1 MKLMT
6 CFAMLSMLALAI
18 PACTAEAPDESDEVL
33 DGDEAVAEEVG
44 DGSGDEGDV
53 NNIGEAEQAV
63 EGCVWHDVL
72 HYGYSVNGA
81 AWRWD
86 VSYNYSTGNYY
97 IDEWKVNYRPS
108 TYKQYRLTPD
118 WTVCWSP
125 NNPNESIT
133 LKHGGTTMNGIHNCL
148 PDGREEAHLPDQQRV
163 LSRAYPGG
171 APFYEHLCL

>member
-18 PACTAEAPDESDEVL
+18 PACTAQAPDEGDEVL
-33 DGDEAVAEEVG
+33 GGDEASTE
-44 DGSGDEGDV
+44 DGSGSGDDANAEDV
-53 NNIGEAEQAV
+53 GEAEQAI
-63 EGCVWHDVL
+63 EGCVWHEVA

-86 VSYNYSTGNYY
+86 ISRNLSTGKYY

-108 TYKQYRLTPD
+108 TYKQYLLTPK
-118 WTVCWSP
+118 WTVCWYPSY
-125 NNPNESIT
+125 PNESIT

-163 LSRAYPGG
+163 LSRVNPGG
-171 APFYEHLCL
+171 APFFEYLCL